1 MLNPLVDTEFLNKL
15 DNQETKTIYARIT
28 SLTWQ
33 ENPIESI
40 EGRVVSGSINID
52 GTSAVRRTCS
62 LSLVADAALDI
73 NDYY

>member
-52 GTSAVRRTCS
+52 GTSAERRTCS
-62 LSLVADAALDI
+62 LSLVADTALNI